1 MRIVFP
7 EDEPTFLVTPNQLE
21 PLSPAEERELFE
33 RLLKQ
38 CGPEDDEPTF
48 LVRSTQ
54 LEPLSPAEERE
65 LYERLLKQCGPED
78 EERDIRDAL
87 PEPFE

>member
-1 MRIVFP
+1 LRRRVRVRIVFP
-7 EDEPTFLVTPNQLE
+7 EDEPTFLVTPN
-21 PLSPAEERELFE
+21 
-33 RLLKQ
+33 
-38 CGPEDDEPTF
+38 
-48 LVRSTQ
+48 Q

>member
-1 MRIVFP
+1 MRIVYP
-7 EDEPTFLVTPNQLE
+7 EDEPTFLVTPTQLE

-38 CGPEDDEPTF
+38 CGPED
-48 LVRSTQ
+48 
-54 LEPLSPAEERE
+54 
-65 LYERLLKQCGPED
+65 

-87 PEPFE
+87 PEIFE